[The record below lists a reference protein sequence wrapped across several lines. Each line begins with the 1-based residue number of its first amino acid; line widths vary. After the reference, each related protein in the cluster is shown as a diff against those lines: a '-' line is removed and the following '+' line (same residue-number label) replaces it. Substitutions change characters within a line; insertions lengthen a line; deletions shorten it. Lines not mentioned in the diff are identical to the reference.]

1 MMDWIQQAVR
11 DFGDSLDIENLQ
23 FDAGQGV
30 ELTLDSGE
38 LVGIACSPELA
49 MQEMLV
55 YTSAPLAFDPLP
67 QMALALRRSNARHGE
82 APYMQVGIIGRQL
95 VLAVRL
101 DAREFSLPALDDAV
115 WRLIELQHEAAA
127 AS

>member
-11 DFGDSLDIENLQ
+11 DFGDTLDIENLQ
-23 FDAGQGV
+23 FDAAQGI
-30 ELTLDSGE
+30 ELALDSGE

-49 MQEMLV
+49 LQEMLV
-55 YTSAPLAFDPLP
+55 YVSAPLAFDPLP
-67 QMALALRRSNARHGE
+67 QMALALRQSNARHGA
-82 APYMQVGIIGRQL
+82 APYLQAAITGSRL

-101 DAREFSLPALDDAV
+101 DAREFNLPALDDAV
-115 WRLIELQHEAAA
+115 WRLVDMHHEAAA